1 MEKKTMMILAVV
13 VVVIVLGGVM
23 AWYFTKPDD
32 GKGNNT
38 IYYTAIS
45 PALQKQAISNGTV
58 SGGVSW
64 EPYVSDSLVDGSAH
78 ALVWS
83 GEFWPNHPCC
93 VVAARTG
100 FAESNPELVSRMIK
114 VHLVASDWVTT
125 TLSEGPGTENYTK
138 LMAAGATFSNRGVNV
153 VENATEHILY
163 ETDITP
169 AVEDYLVLFTEK
181 FVELGIVTNA
191 TIEQRGYDNATDFV
205 SNIVDTTYFDAAVDI
220 QPSEIIV
227 GTVRLGYLTGDLHQ
241 FARVVAMDD
250 DIWGGKS
257 LYETYGIDVQVD
269 NPAGFANGPLVM
281 DAFAANAIDVGYL
294 GAPPAMQ
301 KALNVGTDIKIVALA
316 NEEGSAIIA
325 NNEIDSFGDLVNRT
339 VATPGPGS
347 IQHLFLLAYA
357 EDNGYRVVLKAA

>member
-23 AWYFTKPDD
+23 AWYFTKPVDNGD
-32 GKGNNT
+32 NT
-38 IYYTAIS
+38 IFYTAIP
-45 PALQKQAISNGTV
+45 PAQQKQAISNGTV
-58 SGGVSW
+58 SAGVSW

-83 GEFWPNHPCC
+83 GDFWPNHPCC

-100 FAESNPELVSRMIK
+100 YAESNPDLVSRMIK

-125 TLSEGPGTENYTK
+125 TLSEGPGTANYTK
-138 LMAAGATFSNRGVNV
+138 LMEAGATFSNRGVNV

-169 AVEDYLVLFTEK
+169 AVEDYLVQFTEK

-191 TIEQRGYDNATDFV
+191 TIEQRGYENATDFV
-205 SNIVDTTYFDAAVDI
+205 SNIVDTTYYDAAVDI
-220 QPSEIIV
+220 QPSETII

-257 LYETYGIDVQVD
+257 LYEIYGIDVQVD

-301 KALNVGTDIKIVALA
+301 KALNVGTDITIVALA

-325 NNEIDSFGDLVNRT
+325 NNDIDSFGDLVNRT

-347 IQHLFLLAYA
+347 IQHLFLLSYA
-357 EDNGYRVVLKAA
+357 EEEGYNVILKGA

>member
-23 AWYFTKPDD
+23 AWYFTNDDD
-32 GKGNNT
+32 GDGNTT
-38 IYYTAIS
+38 IYYTTIP

-83 GEFWPNHPCC
+83 GDFWPNHPCC

-138 LMAAGATFSNRGVNV
+138 LMAAGAAFSNRGVNV

-163 ETDITP
+163 ETDI
-169 AVEDYLVLFTEK
+169 
-181 FVELGIVTNA
+181 I
-191 TIEQRGYDNATDFV
+191 
-205 SNIVDTTYFDAAVDI
+205 
-220 QPSEIIV
+220 PSCQ
-227 GTVRLGYLTGDLHQ
+227 GLSG
-241 FARVVAMDD
+241 
-250 DIWGGKS
+250 
-257 LYETYGIDVQVD
+257 
-269 NPAGFANGPLVM
+269 
-281 DAFAANAIDVGYL
+281 AI
-294 GAPPAMQ
+294 
-301 KALNVGTDIKIVALA
+301 
-316 NEEGSAIIA
+316 
-325 NNEIDSFGDLVNRT
+325 
-339 VATPGPGS
+339 
-347 IQHLFLLAYA
+347 H
-357 EDNGYRVVLKAA
+357 

>member
-23 AWYFTKPDD
+23 AWYFTKPTD
-32 GKGNNT
+32 GNGGT
-38 IYYTAIS
+38 IYYTAIA
-45 PALQKQAISNGTV
+45 PAQQKQAISDGTV

-64 EPYVSDSLVDGSAH
+64 EPYVSDSLVDGTAH

-83 GEFWPNHPCC
+83 GDVWPNHPCC
-93 VVAARTG
+93 VVAVRTG
-100 FAESNPELVSRMIK
+100 YAESNPELVSRMIK
-114 VHLVASDWVTT
+114 VHLVASEWVAA
-125 TLSEGPGTENYTK
+125 TLSEGPGSDNYTK
-138 LMAAGATFSNRGVNV
+138 LMEAGATFSNRGVNV

-163 ETDITP
+163 ETSIT
-169 AVEDYLVLFTEK
+169 ATVEDYLVQFTEK
-181 FVELGIVTNA
+181 FVELGIVTNE
-191 TIEQRGYDNATDFV
+191 TIEQRGYENATDFV
-205 SNIVDTTYFDAAVDI
+205 NDIVDTTYYEAANDI
-220 QPSEIIV
+220 QPSETII

-241 FARVVAMDD
+241 FARVVAMDEG
-250 DIWGGKS
+250 IWGGES
-257 LYETYGIDVQVD
+257 LYEIYGINVQVD

-325 NNEIDSFGDLVNRT
+325 NNDIDSFGDLVNRT

-347 IQHLFLLAYA
+347 IQHLFLLSYA
-357 EDNGYRVVLKAA
+357 EDEGYDVMLKAA